1 MKIDG
6 FYKQCRTTLVII
18 LLLIFMNDIE
28 KKFQL
33 ILMMFLANVSRIYSC
48 HSEMINYSNV

>member
-1 MKIDG
+1 MMMM
-6 FYKQCRTTLVII
+6 
-18 LLLIFMNDIE
+18 LLLKFMNDIE
-28 KKFQL
+28 KEFQL